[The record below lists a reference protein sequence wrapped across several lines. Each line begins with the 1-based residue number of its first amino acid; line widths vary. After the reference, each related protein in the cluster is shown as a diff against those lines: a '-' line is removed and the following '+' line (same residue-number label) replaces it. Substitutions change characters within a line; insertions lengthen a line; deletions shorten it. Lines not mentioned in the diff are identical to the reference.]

1 MACLGKGTGA
11 GEGAGAGMERYIYK
25 EKCKTAFIVPRE
37 FLALWCGEKAIQ
49 LERMVGKL
57 WQYQRRESSGSR
69 IRSHGS
75 IREGSLVVAE

>member
-1 MACLGKGTGA
+1 MDCLGKGMGE
-11 GEGAGAGMERYIYK
+11 EGAGAGMERYIYK

-69 IRSHGS
+69 IGSYGS

>member
-1 MACLGKGTGA
+1 MGR
-11 GEGAGAGMERYIYK
+11 EGAGAGMERYIYK

-57 WQYQRRESSGSR
+57 WQYQRRESSGR
-69 IRSHGS
+69 GGTATKRSITQRLCH
-75 IREGSLVVAE
+75 LM